1 MQVLLKITNLSKVYT
16 DQVGYRIHL
25 LENVSAEIKENE
37 FISFLAPSGSGKTSL
52 LKILAGLEDPTSGQ
66 VENFKNKIIFIPTK
80 PSSFTWLNV
89 YENISFES
97 SKNLEEIKNIINLV
111 GLSGYEDH
119 YPDNKSEGFRFRISL
134 GRALAHNPKIVLID
148 EPFNNLNHVTRQEI
162 YLMLRDIFIKTG
174 ITFVLGTT
182 NITEAVF
189 LSEKIY
195 LMKKNPGEII
205 DDILINLPK
214 EREIKIIDNASFI
227 KLRDEVEQKL
237 KERLNRL
244 LYNFSI

>member
-52 LKILAGLEDPTSGQ
+52 LKILAGLEEPTSGQ

-80 PSSFTWLNV
+80 PSSFPWLNV
-89 YENISFES
+89 YENISFEN
-97 SKNLEEIKNIINLV
+97 SKNLEEINNIINLV
-111 GLSGYEDH
+111 GLSGYDDH

-162 YLMLRDIFIKTG
+162 YLMLRNIFIKTG

>member
-16 DQVGYRIHL
+16 DQVGYRINL
-25 LENVSAEIKENE
+25 LENISAEIKENE

-52 LKILAGLEDPTSGQ
+52 LKILAGLDEPTSGQ
-66 VENFKNKIIFIPTK
+66 IENFKNRVIFIPTK
-80 PSSFTWLNV
+80 PSSYPWLNV
-89 YENISFES
+89 EENISFES
-97 SKNLEEIKNIINLV
+97 PKSVEEINNIINLV

-134 GRALAHNPKIVLID
+134 GRALTHNPKIILID

-162 YLMLRDIFIKTG
+162 YLMLRNIFIKTG
-174 ITFVLGTT
+174 ISFVLGTI

-205 DDILINLPK
+205 DYMQISLPK
-214 EREIKIIDNASFI
+214 VREIKIIDDASFVN
-227 KLRDEVEQKL
+227 LRDKVEQKL
-237 KERLNRL
+237 KEKLNRL